1 MNYDSPELREQ
12 LAAEYVL
19 GTMPILV
26 RRRFERLL
34 EDDAA
39 LQRTVDDWHIRFDPL
54 DAAAAEQEPP
64 ARVWNAI
71 ERRLALPAAPS
82 PALERQ
88 GWLASLAFWRG
99 MTFAAAVLA
108 ALALVYIAVRP
119 TPVPTANVV
128 AILSDD
134 KGDPTWI
141 ALAAA
146 RGGDIA
152 VAPIRSVA
160 IDAAHAFELWV
171 IAGGKPSPLGLL
183 TPEPGHAL
191 MVQASL
197 VPPGGVLA
205 ISIEPSGGSP
215 TGLPTGPVPYKGSV
229 LPAGRQTN

>member
-34 EDDAA
+34 QGDAA
-39 LQRTVDDWHIRFDPL
+39 LRRTVGDWHVRFDPL
-54 DAAAAEQEPP
+54 DDAVAEQEPP
-64 ARVWNAI
+64 SRVWNAI
-71 ERRLALPAAPS
+71 ERQLALPPAPE
-82 PALERQ
+82 PERQ

-99 MTFAAAVLA
+99 MTFAAVALA

-119 TPVPTANVV
+119 APSPTSTVV

-134 KGDPTWI
+134 KGDPSWI

-146 RGGDIA
+146 RGSDIA
-152 VAPIRSVA
+152 VAPVRSVA

-171 IAGGKPSPLGLL
+171 IADGKPRPLGLL
-183 TPEPGHAL
+183 TPEPGAPL

-205 ISIEPSGGSP
+205 ISVEPSGGSP
-215 TGLPTGPVPYKGSV
+215 TGLPTGPVPYKGAV
-229 LPAGRQTN
+229 LAAGR

>member
-1 MNYDSPELREQ
+1 MRYDSPQLREQ

-19 GTMPILV
+19 GTMPALV

-34 EDDAA
+34 VGDDV
-39 LQRTVDDWHIRFDPL
+39 LRRTVEAWHLRFDPL
-54 DAAAAEQEPP
+54 DDAATERQPP
-64 ARVWNAI
+64 QRIWNAV
-71 ERRLALPAAPS
+71 ERRLALPSPPAA
-82 PALERQ
+82 ERQ

-99 MTFAAAVLA
+99 AALAAAALA
-108 ALALVYIAVRP
+108 ALAFVYIAVRP
-119 TPVPTANVV
+119 APVPATSVV

-134 KGDPTWI
+134 KGNPGWI
-141 ALAAA
+141 ALAGA

-160 IDAAHAFELWV
+160 IDAAHAFELWA

-183 TPEPGHAL
+183 APDPGHPL

-205 ISIEPSGGSP
+205 ISVEPPGGSP
-215 TGLPTGPVPYKGSV
+215 TGLPTGPVPYKGAV
-229 LPAGRQTN
+229 LPPGR

>member
-1 MNYDSPELREQ
+1 MNYDNPELREQ

-34 EDDAA
+34 EGDTA
-39 LQRTVDDWHIRFDPL
+39 LRRTVDNWHLRFDPL
-54 DAAAAEQEPP
+54 DDAAVEAEPP

-71 ERRLALPAAPS
+71 ERQLALPPAPA
-82 PALERQ
+82 PERQ

-99 MTFAAAVLA
+99 MTFAAAALA
-108 ALALVYIAVRP
+108 ALAFVYIAVRP
-119 TPVPTANVV
+119 TPSPTANVV
-128 AILSDD
+128 AILSND
-134 KGDPTWI
+134 KGDPSWI
-141 ALAAA
+141 ALAA
-146 RGGDIA
+146 RGGDVA

-160 IDAAHAFELWV
+160 IDTAHAFELWV

-183 TPEPGHAL
+183 APEPGHAL

-197 VPPGGVLA
+197 VPAGGVLA

-215 TGLPTGPVPYKGSV
+215 TGLPTGPVPYKGAV
-229 LPAGRQTN
+229 LPNRQ